1 MFRHFDGLDHVAERL
16 GHLGVLDE
24 PIAVHVEVL
33 VQRHPGGFQHGGPE
47 HAVRLQY
54 ILGDEVLAGPVR
66 GILVAVGPAEGG
78 NIVEQRVKPHVT
90 DVILVERQL
99 DAPFEAGF
107 RTRNAQVFQRAAFDH
122 RQHFIA
128 VALGTDEVGIFAD
141 MPGKPR
147 QVLGHAEEVVLL
159 LNEVRL
165 GQVLRAQAVF
175 QFLFGV
181 ETLAA
186 RAVTPAVLAEIDV
199 AVVVH
204 LLEERL
210 HAGLVI
216 GIRRTDELIVLDAE
230 LGPQGLELAA
240 DAVHE
245 FLRGLPG
252 RFGGLDDLVA
262 VLVRAG
268 QEPRILAEQRM
279 ETAQAVRNDGRIG
292 VPKVRAGVHVIN
304 RCRNVKR
311 GGHGKAP
318 FMVFRICRP

>member
-1 MFRHFDGLDHVAERL
+1 M
-16 GHLGVLDE
+16 
-24 PIAVHVEVL
+24 
-33 VQRHPGGFQHGGPE
+33 
-47 HAVRLQY
+47 
-54 ILGDEVLAGPVR
+54 
-66 GILVAVGPAEGG
+66 
-78 NIVEQRVKPHVT
+78 
-90 DVILVERQL
+90 
-99 DAPFEAGF
+99 
-107 RTRNAQVFQRAAFDH
+107 
-122 RQHFIA
+122 
-128 VALGTDEVGIFAD
+128 
-141 MPGKPR
+141 
-147 QVLGHAEEVVLL
+147 
-159 LNEVRL
+159 
-165 GQVLRAQAVF
+165 
-175 QFLFGV
+175 
-181 ETLAA
+181 
-186 RAVTPAVLAEIDV
+186 PAVLAEIDV

-311 GGHGKAP
+311 GGHRESSFHGVPYMPTVNRPVYSRFWLIAP
-318 FMVFRICRP
+318 FPAGTGSAARPPLRPNAFGG

>member
-1 MFRHFDGLDHVAERL
+1 MKSGLVRCC
-16 GHLGVLDE
+16 GHR
-24 PIAVHVEVL
+24 P
-33 VQRHPGGFQHGGPE
+33 
-47 HAVRLQY
+47 
-54 ILGDEVLAGPVR
+54 
-66 GILVAVGPAEGG
+66 
-78 NIVEQRVKPHVT
+78 
-90 DVILVERQL
+90 
-99 DAPFEAGF
+99 
-107 RTRNAQVFQRAAFDH
+107 
-122 RQHFIA
+122 
-128 VALGTDEVGIFAD
+128 
-141 MPGKPR
+141 
-147 QVLGHAEEVVLL
+147 
-159 LNEVRL
+159 
-165 GQVLRAQAVF
+165 VF

-186 RAVTPAVLAEIDV
+186 RAVMPAVLAEIDV

-204 LLEERL
+204 LLEKRL

-279 ETAQAVRNDGRIG
+279 ETAPGCPQRWSYRRAQGAGGRSRNKS
-292 VPKVRAGVHVIN
+292 VS
-304 RCRNVKR
+304 
-311 GGHGKAP
+311 
-318 FMVFRICRP
+318 